1 MDNNLRNQLNKMVKE
16 YKSEET
22 TQNIREERNSV
33 RIHKDVQTML
43 NLKSKYARLRKS
55 NKDQFKQMAIKKCNF
70 LFTNFTNLFHRLYK
84 DELDLNILYQMI
96 QVLEKIEL
104 GKIDQHEG
112 SYMVGDILKKLY
124 IDSALK
130 KEAKDNNKRSNKKK
144 EKKLPT
150 KKISWK
156 DFKKSATYQN
166 NISS

>member
-1 MDNNLRNQLNKMVKE
+1 MDNDLRNQLNKMVKE
-16 YKSEET
+16 FKSEET
-22 TQNIREERNSV
+22 TENIREERNSR
-33 RIHKDVQTML
+33 RIHRDVQTML
-43 NLKSKYARLRKS
+43 NLKSKYARLKKS
-55 NKDQFKQMAIKKCNF
+55 NPEQFKQMAIKQCNF
-70 LFTNFTNLFHRLYK
+70 LYTNFTNIFHRLYK
-84 DELDLNILYQMI
+84 DELDLNILFQMI
-96 QVLEKIEL
+96 QVLEKIENGTL
-104 GKIDQHEG
+104 DQHEG

>member
-33 RIHKDVQTML
+33 RIYRDVQTML
-43 NLKSKYARLRKS
+43 KLKVNYARLRKS
-55 NKDQFKQMAIKKCNF
+55 NKDQFKKMAINKCNF
-70 LFTNFTNLFHRLYK
+70 LYTNFTNIFHRLFK
-84 DELDLNILYQMI
+84 DELNLKILYQMI

-112 SYMVGDILKKLY
+112 SFMVGDILKKLY

-130 KEAKDNNKRSNKKK
+130 KEAKTEKNKKNK
-144 EKKLPT
+144 KVEKKIPT
-150 KKISWK
+150 KKMSWK

-166 NISS
+166 NI